1 MGKQIP
7 ELNYLLKEVEG
18 HYGRRLAT
26 STDFEA
32 LSVLIEHE
40 TNDMVSASTLKR
52 MWGYVTKHPVPRI
65 TTLDIL
71 ARYIGYRDFNTFRNS
86 LKNQPDFESSFFSAK
101 VIDVANLTPGN
112 RVQIC
117 WNPNRLVVLEYL
129 GNFRF
134 RVISSE
140 NSHLLEDDEFTATSF
155 MQDYP
160 LYIATITRGNETT
173 PSYIAGS
180 NSGLTSVSLLDQI

>member
-7 ELNYLLKEVEG
+7 ELNYLLKEVER

-32 LSVLIEHE
+32 LSVLIERE
-40 TNDMVSASTLKR
+40 INEMISASTLKR
-52 MWGYVTKHPVPRI
+52 MWGYVSKHPVPRI

-160 LYIATITRGNETT
+160 LYIATITRGSETT

>member
-7 ELNYLLKEVEG
+7 ELNYLLKEVER

-32 LSVLIEHE
+32 LSVLIERE
-40 TNDMVSASTLKR
+40 INEMISASTLKR

-71 ARYIGYRDFNTFRNS
+71 SRYIGFKDFKTFCNTLRT
-86 LKNQPDFESSFFSAK
+86 QPEYESSFFSAK
-101 VIDVANLTPGN
+101 EIDVTNLTAGQ
-112 RVQIC
+112 RVEIY
-117 WNPNRLVVLEYL
+117 WNPNRLVTLEYL
-129 GNFRF
+129 GDFRF
-134 RVISSE
+134 RVITSA
-140 NSHLLEDDEFTATSF
+140 NSHLMADDEFTATSF

-160 LYIATITRGNETT
+160 LYIAAISRNGELT

-180 NSGLTSVSLLDQI
+180 SSGLTSVTVLE